1 MEQAKLVGVGF
12 MGRPDRVSRLLD
24 RMMEFTNRSYYLSKL
39 ENDHQASLFDNRSVK
54 GFYFGF
60 TPKGL
65 CLSLIGRSIDPGSE
79 KNYRIT
85 YVMKHK
91 KDSLH

>member
-12 MGRPDRVSRLLD
+12 MGKPDRVSRLLD
-24 RMMEFTNRSYYLSKL
+24 RMMEFTNRSYDLS
-39 ENDHQASLFDNRSVK
+39 ESGCDHQASLFDTRSVK
-54 GFYFGF
+54 GFYLGF

-65 CLSLIGRSIDPGSE
+65 CLSLIGRGIEPGSE

-85 YVMKHK
+85 YVMKHRK
-91 KDSLH
+91 NSLQ